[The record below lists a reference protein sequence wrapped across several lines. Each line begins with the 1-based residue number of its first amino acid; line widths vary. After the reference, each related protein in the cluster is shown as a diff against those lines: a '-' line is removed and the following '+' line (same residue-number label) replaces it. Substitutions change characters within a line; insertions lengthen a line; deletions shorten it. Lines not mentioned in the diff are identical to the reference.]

1 MTTQILSYP
10 GEVDTLAAYH
20 AAAFAEAWSADWI
33 GRLMAQ
39 PGTFAIRSEGG
50 FILIRS
56 AGGEAE
62 VLTLAVA
69 PAARRRGIATALILA
84 ASRYAQKQ
92 GARKLLLE
100 VGRANEPAKSLYA
113 RLGFREVACRK
124 GYYQGGEGERED
136 ALVMAVELP
145 LVVVGNVAKFD

>member
-1 MTTQILSYP
+1 MKTQLLSHP
-10 GEVDTLAAYH
+10 CDVDALAACH

-33 GRLMAQ
+33 SRLMAQ
-39 PGTFAIRSEGG
+39 PGTFAIRAEGG
-50 FILIRS
+50 FVLLRS

-84 ASRYAQKQ
+84 ASEYAQKQ

-100 VGRANEPAKSLYA
+100 VGSANEPAKSLYV

-124 GYYQGGEGERED
+124 GYYQGGEGQQED

-145 LVVVGNVAKFD
+145 LVVVGNAAKFD